1 MKALRLG
8 VKARLQQYQF
18 FLYKFQKDT
27 YQTNVDMTFTAGEQL
42 VALLKILSKDL
53 HSMEL

>member
-8 VKARLQQYQF
+8 VKARLHQYQF
-18 FLYKFQKDT
+18 FLHKFQKDA